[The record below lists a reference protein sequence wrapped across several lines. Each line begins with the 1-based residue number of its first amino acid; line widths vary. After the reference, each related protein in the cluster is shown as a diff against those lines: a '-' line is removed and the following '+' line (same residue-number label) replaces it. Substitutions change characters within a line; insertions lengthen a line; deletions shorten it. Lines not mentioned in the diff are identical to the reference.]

1 MTDAAAALVPRT
13 RPRVRRR
20 SVRNVLTG
28 VAFAAPALGL
38 FGLFIGYP
46 VVDTVRLSFFDWDG
60 ISPTQLPIGV
70 DNYRE
75 LFSTDPYFWRA
86 FWNTIVW
93 TAVTVPLQ
101 LGLGL
106 GLALAL
112 DRRFRLRVAYR
123 SAFFLPAIMSSYVV
137 AFAWSWIYNPEIG
150 VVNGFFDLIGVS
162 SQQWL
167 GEPGAA
173 FWASVPLSVWRY
185 SGFFMI
191 FFLAGLAMIPP
202 SLYEAARVDGA
213 TPLVQLR
220 RITLPLLAPMSALLV
235 LLGLIIALREFE
247 VIYILTRGGPAHS
260 TDILS
265 IQVYQQAFELSR
277 PGYAAAISTIILL
290 LTAAAAVFSLWLMAR
305 AHRKVAS

>member
-1 MTDAAAALVPRT
+1 MSDVAAEPVVLGRRRT
-13 RPRVRRR
+13 RRRA
-20 SVRNVLTG
+20 VRNALTG
-28 VAFAAPALGL
+28 TVFIAPALVL
-38 FGLFIGYP
+38 FGLFIAYP

-60 ISPTQLPIGV
+60 ISPTRLWVGL

-75 LFSTDPYFWRA
+75 LITRDSYFPRA
-86 FWNTIVW
+86 FWNTIIW
-93 TAVTVPLQ
+93 TAVTVPVQ

-106 GLALAL
+106 AFALAL
-112 DRRFRLRVAYR
+112 DRGVRFRVAYR

-162 SQQWL
+162 RQQWL
-167 GEPGAA
+167 GEPHAA
-173 FWASVPLSVWRY
+173 FWAAIPLSVWRY

-191 FFLAGLAMIPP
+191 FFLAGLAMIPT

-213 TPLVQLR
+213 SAWMQLR
-220 RITLPLLAPMSALLV
+220 RITLPMLAPMTSLLV

-265 IQVYQQAFELSR
+265 IQVFQQAFELSR
-277 PGYAAAISTIILL
+277 PGFAAAISTIILG
-290 LTAAAAVFSLWLMAR
+290 LTAAAAAFSLWLMAR
-305 AHRKVAS
+305 AHRSVAS